1 MFIGRIDQLEALSNL
16 WSKRT
21 SSLVTC
27 RGRRRIGKST
37 LIEEFAKRTADHFI
51 NITGLS
57 PRKGMT
63 DVRQRKNFC
72 EELAD
77 FRFVRRSSTTG
88 SFRLPSRPTGILTS
102 FFHSKDFY
110 PGVTA
115 GDFKAPRPGTAA
127 L

>member
-1 MFIGRIDQLEALSNL
+1 MFIGRREQLEALSSL
-16 WSKRT
+16 WDKRT
-21 SSLVTC
+21 ASLVTC

-63 DVRQRKNFC
+63 DARQRKNFC

-77 FRFVRRSSTTG
+77 QTNGKVATATLPFV
-88 SFRLPSRPTGILTS
+88 
-102 FFHSKDFY
+102 
-110 PGVTA
+110 
-115 GDFKAPRPGTAA
+115 
-127 L
+127 